1 MEKNINLIVESDENN
16 LRVDVFINKR
26 EMLIS
31 RTRIKNLI
39 LKEKLK
45 LNDEIIKSPSKKVY
59 PGDKIFLQIPEP
71 EEASLKPY
79 NFKLEIIHEDEDLLV
94 INKPAGIIMHPGA
107 GNYDKTIV
115 NALMHYNKNA
125 LSTIGDEL
133 RPGIVHRIDKD
144 TSGLIVVAKNNETHE
159 NLSIQF
165 NKHTITRVYQL
176 LIWGKLRPSSGKIDT
191 FITRSSKNRQMM
203 EVSNSKGKRA
213 ITNYKTLEIFKN
225 DRTPTLS
232 LVECRLETGR
242 THQIRVHMTH
252 MGNSI
257 MGDGKYKKKYKK
269 LKNIDTNLENL
280 IYKLD
285 RQFLHAK
292 TLGFIHP
299 RTKKEVIFSSI
310 LPQDLENILKL
321 LRKSNKLSI
330 EKLL

>member
-1 MEKNINLIVESDENN
+1 MEKNINLIVETDENN
-16 LRVDVFINKR
+16 LRVDVFINKK
-26 EMLIS
+26 EKLIS

-45 LNDEIIKSPSKKVY
+45 LNNEIIKSPSKKVSE
-59 PGDKIFLQIPEP
+59 GDRVSLQIPKP
-71 EEASLKPY
+71 AQASLKPY
-79 NFKLEIIHEDEDLLV
+79 NFKLEIVHEDEDLLI

-107 GNYDKTIV
+107 GNYDQTIV
-115 NALMHYNKNA
+115 NALMNYNKDA

-159 NLSIQF
+159 KLSLQF
-165 NKHTITRVYQL
+165 SEHTIKRVYQL
-176 LIWGKLRPSSGKIDT
+176 LIWGKLRPSFGKIDT
-191 FITRSSKNRQMM
+191 FITRSSTNRQMM
-203 EVSNSKGKRA
+203 EVSSSKGKRA
-213 ITNYKTLEIFKN
+213 ITNYKTLEIFEN
-225 DRTPTLS
+225 DKTPTLS
-232 LVECRLETGR
+232 FVECSLETGR

-299 RTKKEVIFSSI
+299 RTNEEMIFSSI
-310 LPQDLENILKL
+310 LPQDLENIIKL
-321 LRKSNKLSI
+321 LRNTNK
-330 EKLL
+330 